1 MDLLQSIPNPPKT
14 HMKEIH
20 TPNIFKL
27 ATKELSQDAFF
38 AWLLQWADQKYEGI
52 NTKLNHTAQD
62 FVRKLIEQ
70 TDTYAVTKVEVG
82 RQWHNID
89 VWAEIN
95 GEYFISIEDKTNTGR
110 HSNQLARYKELVENE
125 FGGKPHKLIF
135 VYLKTGNESLSSLD
149 LIKRQEGY
157 TIIDRRA
164 VLEILDTRSVDNDI
178 FNDFRSYLTQLQ
190 KLTDSCSNLEAV
202 KTDAIAAQGF
212 YLNLQELIPEHTDW
226 NYVSNPTGGF
236 WGFWYHWVDISGF
249 KLYIQIENRIG
260 VDIQVKVK
268 IEGRAPSID
277 YLNRVCSKL
286 SELGSKYGLLV
297 TRPQKLRL
305 GNTSTLAIAVN
316 ALQSTPHEELDM
328 SRVLHNLQNL
338 QRVLDDYALI
348 DAAQTNINTSTL
360 A

>member
-1 MDLLQSIPNPPKT
+1 
-14 HMKEIH
+14 MKEIQ

-38 AWLLQWADQKYEGI
+38 AWLLQWADQKYEGK

-70 TDTYAVTKVEVG
+70 ADTYAVTKVEVG

-149 LIKRQEGY
+149 LIKNKEGY
-157 TIIDRRA
+157 KIIDRRA

-178 FNDFRSYLTQLQ
+178 FNDFRSYLAQLQ
-190 KLTDSCSNLEAV
+190 TLTDSCSNFEAV
-202 KTDAIAAQGF
+202 KTNESAAQGF

-236 WGFWYHWVDISGF
+236 WGFWYHWVESQDF

-260 VDIQVKVK
+260 VDIQVKIK
-268 IEGRAPSID
+268 IESREPSIQI
-277 YLNRVCSKL
+277 LNQVCA
-286 SELGSKYGLLV
+286 ELCGLASKYDLEV
-297 TRPQKLRL
+297 TRPKKLRI
-305 GNTSTLAIAVN
+305 GRTSTLAIIEN
-316 ALQSTPHEELDM
+316 ALPLTLGNKIDTEQL
-328 SRVLHNLQNL
+328 LKNLQNL
-338 QRVLDDYALI
+338 QQLLDEYA
-348 DAAQTNINTSTL
+348 STKFL
-360 A
+360 L

>member
-1 MDLLQSIPNPPKT
+1 
-14 HMKEIH
+14 MKETQ

-38 AWLLQWADQKYEGI
+38 AWLLQWADQKYSGI
-52 NTKLNHTAQD
+52 NTDLNHTAQD
-62 FVRKLIEQ
+62 FVRKLIGQ
-70 TDTYAVTKVEVG
+70 TNAYAVTTVLVG
-82 RQWHNID
+82 RQRQNID

-110 HSNQLARYKELVENE
+110 HSNQLARYKELVESE
-125 FGGKPHKLIF
+125 FGGKPHKLVF

-149 LIKRQEGY
+149 LIKSKEGY

-202 KTDAIAAQGF
+202 KTDESAAQGF

-236 WGFWYHWVDISGF
+236 WGFWYHWVECYDF

-260 VDIQVKVK
+260 VDIQIKIK
-268 IEGRAPSID
+268 IESKEPSIHL
-277 YLNRVCSKL
+277 LNQICA
-286 SELGSKYGLLV
+286 ELCGLASKYSLEV
-297 TRPQKLRL
+297 TRPKKLRI
-305 GNTSTLAIAVN
+305 GRTSTLAIVEN
-316 ALQSTPHEELDM
+316 ALPLTLNNEIDTEQL
-328 SRVLHNLQNL
+328 LKNLQNL
-338 QRVLDDYALI
+338 QQLLDEYA
-348 DAAQTNINTSTL
+348 STTFL
-360 A
+360 L

>member
-1 MDLLQSIPNPPKT
+1 
-14 HMKEIH
+14 MKEIQ

-38 AWLLQWADQKYEGI
+38 AWLLQWADEKYGGI
-52 NTKLNHTAQD
+52 NPDLNHTAQD
-62 FVRKLIEQ
+62 FVRKLIGQ
-70 TDTYAVTKVEVG
+70 PKTYAVMTVEVG

-110 HSNQLARYKELVENE
+110 HSNQLARYKELVESE

-135 VYLKTGNESLSSLD
+135 IYLKTGNESLSSLD
-149 LIKRQEGY
+149 LIKSKEGY
-157 TIIDRRA
+157 KIVDRRT
-164 VLEILDTRSVDNDI
+164 VLEILDTRSVTNDI
-178 FNDFRSYLTQLQ
+178 FNDFRSHLGRLQ
-190 KLTDSCSNLEAV
+190 ELTDSCSNFNAV
-202 KTDAIAAQGF
+202 KTNESAAQGF

-236 WGFWYHWVDISGF
+236 WGFWYHWVEINSF

-297 TRPQKLRL
+297 IRPQKLRL

-316 ALQSTPHEELDM
+316 ALQSTPDEELDM
-328 SRVLHNLQNL
+328 SRVLNNLQNL
-338 QRVLDDYALI
+338 QLVLDDYALT
-348 DAAQTNINTSTL
+348 DAAQTNTSASTL

>member
-1 MDLLQSIPNPPKT
+1 
-14 HMKEIH
+14 MKEIQI
-20 TPNIFKL
+20 PNIFKL

-38 AWLLQWADQKYEGI
+38 AWLLQWADQKYGGI
-52 NTKLNHTAQD
+52 NPDLNHTAQD
-62 FVRKLIEQ
+62 FVRKLIVQ
-70 TDTYAVTKVEVG
+70 TDTYAVTTVEVG

-110 HSNQLARYKELVENE
+110 HSNQLARYKELVESE

-202 KTDAIAAQGF
+202 KTDESAAQGF
-212 YLNLQELIPEHTDW
+212 FLSLQELIPEHTDW
-226 NYVSNPTGGF
+226 NYVSNPSGGF
-236 WGFWYHWVDISGF
+236 WGFWYHWVECQDF

-260 VDIQVKVK
+260 VDIQIKIK
-268 IEGRAPSID
+268 IESKEPSIQL
-277 YLNRVCSKL
+277 LNQICA
-286 SELGSKYGLLV
+286 ELCGLASKYGLEV
-297 TRPQKLRL
+297 NRPKKLRT
-305 GNTSTLAIAVN
+305 GRTSTLAIVEN
-316 ALQSTPHEELDM
+316 ALPLTLNNEIDTEQL
-328 SRVLHNLQNL
+328 LKNLQNL
-338 QRVLDDYALI
+338 QQLLDEYS
-348 DAAQTNINTSTL
+348 STKFL
-360 A
+360 L